1 MGEGGGE
8 VADFELWVLDSLY
21 LNDSS
26 TSVVLRPDY
35 TLELPGYTEQWDGH
49 LLGCDLGPSISQS
62 FPVDSYVQSGGNQCL
77 PEVKER
83 IAAESSVI
91 HL

>member
-8 VADFELWVLDSLY
+8 VADFELLVLDSLY

-49 LLGCDLGPSISQS
+49 LLGCNLGPGISQS
-62 FPVDSYVQSGGNQCL
+62 FQAILMCSQVGTSAYLRQRRGDSS
-77 PEVKER
+77 
-83 IAAESSVI
+83 
-91 HL
+91 